1 MADFLKEYTMLA
13 EIGRGGYATVYKV
26 RHDRLGYVRAI
37 RVLNETIVN
46 EQSDTYEKFLDECRL
61 LLRLGNGNHPN
72 IVHIYQPKLLENK
85 ALVEMD
91 FVDGFDITH
100 YLERQRYFLPIDEVL
115 RMVTQVS
122 SALAYCHEDIYKYC
136 MDMDADN
143 LECDPNDGK
152 KILLSAA
159 KKREL
164 IEKYR
169 VIHND
174 IHSGNIM
181 RRENGDFVLLDFGLA
196 IEGNTVVRSSRRK
209 NGAPEYKSPEK
220 WNDESTL
227 TVQSDIYSF
236 GIVMY
241 EYLCGKV
248 PFEFDKT
255 LSNTIKAEYE
265 LSEKHQNAMPP
276 SMFEARKRAYET
288 RYEGIPYEKDYPD
301 WLEKAILKCLEKNPN
316 DRFRS
321 GRELYD
327 FISENLEN
335 TKLTADSISQSTE
348 IEDYR
353 RKVNEL
359 VAENESLKDQL
370 ARLTDPTHQQHESG
384 SEKTAQN
391 AASAAASPDQ
401 PFSPHQHADNDM
413 VRCPSC
419 SRYIVSTA
427 KFCKYCGKFVTSAE
441 PSVAQSHQESSF
453 QTGVQRCPNCGS
465 EVGATSRFCKRCGHK
480 IM

>member
-13 EIGRGGYATVYKV
+13 EIGKGGYATVYKV

-37 RVLNETIVN
+37 RVLNETIIN
-46 EQSDTYEKFLDECRL
+46 EQSETYEKFLDECRL

-100 YLERQRYFLPIDEVL
+100 YLERQRNFLPIDEVL

-136 MDMDADN
+136 MDMDLDD

-152 KILLSAA
+152 KVLLSAV

-265 LSEKHQNAMPP
+265 LSEKHQNAQPP
-276 SMFEARKRAYET
+276 SIFEARKRAYEN

-316 DRFRS
+316 DRFRN
-321 GRELYD
+321 GKELYD
-327 FISENLEN
+327 FVTENLEN
-335 TKLTADSISQSTE
+335 TKLTANPISQNAE
-348 IEDYR
+348 IEDYKR
-353 RKVNEL
+353 QINDL
-359 VAENESLKDQL
+359 IAENESLKEQL
-370 ARLTDPTHQQHESG
+370 AQRNSSPRQNETPAPDAVGNSSDESVAPPVG
-384 SEKTAQN
+384 EYEVN
-391 AASAAASPDQ
+391 G
-401 PFSPHQHADNDM
+401 M
-413 VRCPSC
+413 IRCPSC
-419 SRYIVSTA
+419 SRFIVAHA
-427 KFCKYCGKFVTSAE
+427 KFCKYCGSVVPQRVEKPQSPASQPQQTSSQ
-441 PSVAQSHQESSF
+441 PSTV
-453 QTGVQRCPNCGS
+453 RCPNCGS
-465 EVGATSRFCKRCGHK
+465 EVSPTSRFCKRCGHK
-480 IM
+480 MF